1 MKQTEERNMSK
12 FKRNITLAFL
22 GSMLSWALLVVPAEA
37 QKLSN
42 ISASFV
48 DIGFGARPVGM
59 GGAYTGLADD
69 EHSVYWNPAGLANIK
84 QYMSSFT
91 HTNQL
96 RLIEYNYVALASPL
110 PGANHG
116 AGATIISSGDDAM
129 RELSVH
135 LAYAYSLGPVSAGL
149 SLKYRNATFGNN
161 MFSDDHY
168 IVFEP
173 DEISQGRMNQISG
186 DGTGFGMDFGLMYR
200 VSDRATFGVVLR
212 DALAPFTWSSA
223 NQNPDRPAKGSYD
236 EGMPME
242 VVFGSALR
250 ARPNLIVTTDYRPS
264 LHKDT
269 DDVVNIGAEMKFL
282 NLIALRGGT
291 EQRINTL
298 RDEKFA
304 VGFGLYVPIVNGI
317 QVRLDYAYLFEQL
330 DNTQRISLAVHF

>member
-1 MKQTEERNMSK
+1 MSILQRNS
-12 FKRNITLAFL
+12 IQIFL
-22 GSMLSWALLVVPAEA
+22 GAVLCWTLMVVPAQA

-42 ISASFV
+42 IPASFV

-69 EHSVYWNPAGLANIK
+69 EHSVYWNPAGLARITR
-84 QYMSSFT
+84 YMSSFT

-110 PGANHG
+110 PGADHG
-116 AGATIISSGDDAM
+116 VGATIIASGDEAM

-135 LAYAYSLGPVSAGL
+135 LAYAYALGPVSAGV

-161 MFSDDHY
+161 MFNDDHY
-168 IVFEP
+168 IIFEP

-186 DGTGFGMDFGLMYR
+186 DGSGFGLDVGLMYR
-200 VSDRATFGVVLR
+200 VHDRATFGVVLR
-212 DALAPFTWSSA
+212 DAMAPFTWNSA

-242 VVFGSALR
+242 LVFGSAFH
-250 ARPNLIVTTDYRPS
+250 ARRNLIVTTDYRPS

-269 DDVVNIGAEMKFL
+269 DDIVHIGAEMKFM
-282 NLIALRGGT
+282 NIVAIRGGT

-304 VGFGLYVPIVNGI
+304 LGFGLQVPVINGI

-330 DNTQRISLAVHF
+330 DNTQRISFAVHF